1 MIADLVSRILVL
13 ASEFKT
19 MSQLFF
25 EGSLW
30 RRAYLSSDTK
40 GFLLQGLLRNSSA
53 DASFGATSRVAH
65 PALNNLHI
73 MINLQP
79 PQQSPDFEFLTPES

>member
-1 MIADLVSRILVL
+1 MIADLISRILVL

-40 GFLLQGLLRNSSA
+40 VFLLQGLLRNSSA
-53 DASFGATSRVAH
+53 DASFEATSRVAR
-65 PALNNLHI
+65 PVLNNLHTI
-73 MINLQP
+73 IDLQP
-79 PQQSPDFEFLTPES
+79 PQQSLDSEFLTPES